1 MYLKSV
7 FDWQHIV
14 ITLIFSQASLYF
26 KHLSLDKCEKPILAS
41 DHSVFLALQLL
52 FRCVLLP
59 FTVLNHSLF
68 SCFYSAV
75 NSFFVTNSYTKWK
88 SREKSRKV
96 SEVGFLKC
104 VVVVWH
110 IVCMCG
116 CLTEW
121 DRFLNSFQL
130 SGTQTVLKLITHSA
144 AHTTAQGGRTTF
156 CFQHT
161 VLEVCV
167 YLTCVLCYGD
177 GFYACLCLCMCRR
190 NFFFSFLNVLSIV
203 TVPLK

>member
-1 MYLKSV
+1 MCTVAFYCIKP
-7 FDWQHIV
+7 FF
-14 ITLIFSQASLYF
+14 IFL
-26 KHLSLDKCEKPILAS
+26 
-41 DHSVFLALQLL
+41 FLQCSKFFFCYKQL
-52 FRCVLLP
+52 
-59 FTVLNHSLF
+59 H
-68 SCFYSAV
+68 
-75 NSFFVTNSYTKWK
+75 KMK
-88 SREKSRKV
+88 ESRKV